1 MKKKIMKKVTP
12 KLKISEKKIG
22 KINPFRIV
30 LNIPNAPQTNKNF
43 FSKKILSN
51 RNYDK
56 KDRINKE
63 KEDLR
68 INNNINIKKVTP
80 KLKISEKKIK
90 IEQEVKTNNK
100 NQEKDINA
108 IINKKSNI
116 IIIKKEKNDI
126 IKYNKLI
133 FNKDNNSKNNKY
145 LINILQSNNNK
156 NIDKKN
162 LNIEKNIKEKENE
175 NFEIINNQSNDSSE
189 KDNKSTGKK
198 NKELEEKKDR

>member
-1 MKKKIMKKVTP
+1 MIISRKNEKITEQKNP
-12 KLKISEKKIG
+12 EIISKKIG

-30 LNIPNAPQTNKNF
+30 LNIPNAPQTNRNF

-80 KLKISEKKIK
+80 KLKISEKQIK

-108 IINKKSNI
+108 IINKKFNK

-133 FNKDNNSKNNKY
+133 FNKDNNTKNNKY
-145 LINILQSNNNK
+145 LINILQSDNNK
-156 NIDKKN
+156 NIDKK
-162 LNIEKNIKEKENE
+162 I
-175 NFEIINNQSNDSSE
+175 
-189 KDNKSTGKK
+189 
-198 NKELEEKKDR
+198 